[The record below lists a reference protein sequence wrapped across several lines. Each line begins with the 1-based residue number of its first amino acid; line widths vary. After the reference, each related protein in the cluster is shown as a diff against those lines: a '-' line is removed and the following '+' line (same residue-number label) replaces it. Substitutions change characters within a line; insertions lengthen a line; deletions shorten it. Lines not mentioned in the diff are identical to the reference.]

1 MLLELSIRNLAV
13 VEAVDLSFDT
23 GLHVLTGETGAGK
36 SILIDAI
43 SLVLGGR
50 GSVEYVR
57 HGTNKAEITALF
69 ELAKDHSAWQTLSEF
84 GLETDSEGHVLI
96 KRDISRHGKSVCRI
110 NGHIV
115 TLTMLRQLGNSL
127 VDIHG
132 QHDHQSL
139 LREEEHVNWLDAYAG
154 ESLQTVKRQYRELY
168 EQYRRLQEDICRLN
182 EDERQ
187 TAQRI
192 DLLEFQLNE
201 ITSASLKPEEDNR
214 LLERRT
220 KLTHLEKIVQHVQEA
235 YHALRSDNQAL
246 NDIGH
251 ALSAVKAVA
260 EYDHELEGILELIQN
275 AYYQLEE
282 AQAGLGRLAEQ
293 QEFDQEE
300 LNDIEARLHVM
311 EQLKRKYAPSIDEIL
326 QYAADVKQELDVL
339 KNREQ
344 HTHDLQKQ
352 ASQMRA
358 KLTAKA
364 RELSAKRKEAAERL
378 QHEVERELK
387 ELYMKHARFDVEMR
401 TEEGKFFSH
410 GADQL
415 KFLISA
421 NPGEPMKPLAKTAS
435 GGELSRIML
444 ALKTTFHEVDD
455 VESLIFDE
463 IDTGVGGR
471 AAQAIAEKM
480 HRIAKGKQVLCVTHL
495 PQVACMADQ
504 HIHIAK
510 RIKSGQ
516 TMTQVRVLD
525 ERGRIEELARMLGGV
540 EVTHKTKQHAEE
552 MLRLAK
558 SKKRGMNILPP
569 KLAYYR

>member
-69 ELAKDHSAWQTLSEF
+69 ELAKAHPAWQTLHEF
-84 GLETDSEGHVLI
+84 GLGADGEGHILI

-139 LREEEHVNWLDAYAG
+139 LREEEHVNWLDDYAG
-154 ESLQTVKRQYRELY
+154 EPLKKVKSQYRELY
-168 EQYRRLQEDICRLN
+168 ERYRRVEEDIRRLN

-201 ITSASLKPEEDNR
+201 IAAASLIPGEDKR

-220 KLTHLEKIVQHVQEA
+220 KLVHLEKIVQHVQEA

-251 ALSAVKAVA
+251 ALSAVGTVA
-260 EYDHELEGILELIQN
+260 EYDTELKGILELIQN

-282 AQAGLGRLAEQ
+282 AQAALGRLAEQ
-293 QEFDQEE
+293 QEFDQGE
-300 LNDIEARLHVM
+300 LNNIEARLHVI
-311 EQLKRKYAPSIDEIL
+311 EQLKRKYAPSIDEII
-326 QYAADVKQELDVL
+326 QYGRDIEVELDAL
-339 KNREQ
+339 KNRER
-344 HTHDLQKQ
+344 HTRDLQKQ
-352 ASQMRA
+352 ANELRA
-358 KLTAKA
+358 ELTAKA
-364 RELSAKRKEAAERL
+364 RQLSTKRKEAAERL
-378 QHEVERELK
+378 QREVERELK
-387 ELYMKHARFDVEMR
+387 ELHMKHTRFDVEMR

-415 KFLISA
+415 KFVISA

-444 ALKTTFHEVDD
+444 ALKTIFHEVDEM
-455 VESLIFDE
+455 ESLIFDE

-480 HRIAKGKQVLCVTHL
+480 HRIAGGKQVLCVTHL
-495 PQVACMADQ
+495 PQVACMADR
-504 HIHIAK
+504 HVHIAK

-525 ERGRIEELARMLGGV
+525 EQERIEELARMLGGV

-558 SKKRGMNILPP
+558 SKKG
-569 KLAYYR
+569 A